1 MPGKTITDKQ
11 YRLYMQIRKSGYTQ
25 KVSAAKAGISER
37 TGRRLE
43 KQGILPSQRPKR
55 GRKPGA
61 HLFSDVWNDVVTP
74 LIQATPFLSAIFLL
88 EHLQDLYPGKYS
100 SNNLRTL
107 QRLMQQWRALHGPEK
122 EIIFRQVHQPG
133 LQGLSDFTVPKS
145 FQVTIQG
152 KPFKH
157 LLYHFRLAYSSWSF
171 IQVVQGGESFS
182 ALSEGL
188 QNALWQLGG
197 CPQEHR
203 TDSLSAAYKN
213 LSDQEDFTAK
223 YEQLCQHYKLIPT
236 RNNPG
241 KSHENGSVEGPHGHL
256 KRRIAQALALR
267 GSCDFESIAAYQSF
281 IDGVV
286 GRHNRR
292 HQKQI
297 DEEKPLL
304 KDLPKHRTID
314 FEETTARVTTSSTI
328 IVKNVVYSVPS
339 RLIGQRLGIHLYHDY
354 LSCYLGSELTFKLP
368 RLQTMPGKRRY
379 CINYRHLID
388 SLSRKPQAFRYSV
401 LRDEL
406 LPSPVYQQIWQ
417 SLDRLCVGRQACKL
431 MVGILKLAADYACEE
446 ELGNQVLRLL
456 EKGQVPNLGALQNR
470 YGKIIKPLSVPHLSM
485 LQQSLAFY
493 NEFLPCL
500 GKEEVHA

>member
-1 MPGKTITDKQ
+1 MPGKTTTDNQ
-11 YRLYMQIRKSGYTQ
+11 YRLYMQIRKSGYSQ
-25 KVSAAKAGISER
+25 KVSAAKAGLSER
-37 TGRRLE
+37 TCRRLE
-43 KQGILPSQRPKR
+43 KQGKLPSQRPKR

-61 HLFSDVWNDVVTP
+61 HLFSDVWDDVITP
-74 LIQATPFLSAIFLL
+74 LIQATPFLSAIVLL
-88 EHLQDLYPGKYS
+88 EHLQDLYPGKYFS
-100 SNNLRTL
+100 SNLRTL

-122 EIIFRQVHQPG
+122 DIIFRQLHQPG
-133 LQGLSDFTVPKS
+133 LQGLSDFTVPKN

-157 LLYHFRLAYSSWSF
+157 LLYHFRLAYSNWSF
-171 IQVVQGGESFS
+171 IQVIQGGESFS

-188 QNALWQLGG
+188 QNALWKLGG

-213 LSDQEDFTAK
+213 LSDHEDFTAR
-223 YEQLCQHYKLIPT
+223 YQQLCQHYKLTPT
-236 RNNPG
+236 RNNLG
-241 KSHENGSVEGPHGHL
+241 KSHENGSVEGAHGHL

-267 GSCDFESIAAYQSF
+267 GSYDFESIAAYQSF
-281 IDGVV
+281 IDVVV

-297 DEEKPLL
+297 DEEKLL
-304 KDLPKHRTID
+304 LNDLPKHRTID
-314 FEETTARVTTSSTI
+314 FEEITARVTTSSTI

-339 RLIGQRLGIHLYHDY
+339 RLIGQRLRIHLYQDN
-354 LSCYLGSELTFKLP
+354 LSCYLGSELALKLP
-368 RLQTMPGKRRY
+368 RLQTTPGKRQY

-388 SLSRKPQAFRYSV
+388 CLSRNPQAFRYSV

-406 LPSPVYQQIWQ
+406 LPSPIYQQIWQ
-417 SLDRLCVGRQACKL
+417 SLDHLCISRQACKI
-431 MVGILKLAADYACEE
+431 MVEILKLAADYACEE
-446 ELGNQVLRLL
+446 DLGNKVLRLL
-456 EKGQVPNLGALQNR
+456 EKGQVPSLGVLQNY
-470 YGKIIKPLSVPHLSM
+470 YGKITKPLSIPSQIIS
-485 LQQSLAFY
+485 QQELASY